1 MKLKLF
7 TAIAVLAGLATASG
21 TPEEEEGRKHR
32 NHPGIKQW
40 IEKFDKDGDGKL
52 STEER
57 KAAGKARKAEFLK
70 KFDKD
75 GDGKISPDEKKA
87 IAAEMK
93 KKFGD
98 RRRPGGKP
106 EGRKPHGKRPEGRK
120 PHGKK
125 PEGRKPH
132 GKKPAK
138 KKQGLNH
145 SANVIKLAGAQ
156 FYPVHAKRNSNII

>member
-32 NHPGIKQW
+32 HHPGIKQL

-52 STEER
+52 SAEER
-57 KAAGKARKAEFLK
+57 KAAGEARKAEFLK

-75 GDGKISPDEKKA
+75 GDGKISAEEKKA
-87 IAAEMK
+87 IAEEWRSRRGARPE
-93 KKFGD
+93 G
-98 RRRPGGKP
+98 RRPRPEGRKPHGKPGKP
-106 EGRKPHGKRPEGRK
+106 EGRKPHGKPD
-120 PHGKK
+120 K
-125 PEGRKPH
+125 PEGRKPR

-138 KKQGLNH
+138 KK
-145 SANVIKLAGAQ
+145 
-156 FYPVHAKRNSNII
+156 